1 MNLQIPTM
9 GSQNIVASE
18 NVFGQIYNE
27 SLVHQLVTSYLA
39 GARSGTKKQK
49 TRSEVSGGGAKPWKQ
64 KGGGRARAG
73 STRSPLWRTGGV
85 TFAATNRDYKQ
96 KLNKKM
102 YRAGMRSILS
112 ELLRQDRIVIN
123 DDIFPSLPKTKE
135 LVSRLENLGKARI
148 LIVIDAV
155 NNDLFLAARNLEN
168 VEVCITNTLSP
179 VALVNSDKVVLT
191 SQAVKLIEER
201 LA

>member
-1 MNLQIPTM
+1 MNLLIPTM
-9 GSQNIVASE
+9 GSQNIVVSE
-18 NVFGQIYNE
+18 GVFGQIYNE

>member
-1 MNLQIPTM
+1 MNLLIPTM

>member
-1 MNLQIPTM
+1 MNLLIPTI
-9 GSQNIVASE
+9 GSQNIVVSE
-18 NVFGQIYNE
+18 GVFGQIYNE

-135 LVSRLENLGKARI
+135 LLSRIKNLGKARI

>member
-9 GSQNIVASE
+9 GSQNIVVSE
-18 NVFGQIYNE
+18 GVFGQIYNE

-168 VEVCITNTLSP
+168 VEVCVSNTLSP

>member
-1 MNLQIPTM
+1 MNLQIPTI
-9 GSQNIVASE
+9 GSQNIVVSDG
-18 NVFGQIYNE
+18 VFGQIYNE
-27 SLVHQLVTSYLA
+27 SLVHQLVISYMA

-123 DDIFPSLPKTKE
+123 DDIVPTIPKTKE
-135 LVSRLENLGKARI
+135 LLSKLKDFGKGKI
-148 LIVIDAV
+148 LIVIDSI
-155 NNDLFLAARNLEN
+155 NSDLFLAARNLEN
-168 VEVCITNTLSP
+168 VEVCVTNSLNP
-179 VALVNSDKVVLT
+179 VSLVNCDKVLLT
-191 SQAVKLIEER
+191 SQAVKIIEER

>member
-1 MNLQIPTM
+1 MNLLIPTI
-9 GSQNIVASE
+9 GSQNIVVSE
-18 NVFGQIYNE
+18 GVFGQIYNE

-64 KGGGRARAG
+64 KGGGRSRAG

-135 LVSRLENLGKARI
+135 LLSRIKNLGKARI